1 MKKVECA
8 LSTLLPIMALTAVLY
23 FTSQP
28 ILAQS
33 SPDSSRNTASQQ
45 QPMPDDQNMANVP
58 SAKTFSGKIV
68 KSGDKYVLKDGDNK
82 TTYQLDDQQKAQ
94 DFLNKAVKV
103 TGTLDAST
111 GTIRV
116 SVIEPV

>member
-33 SPDSSRNTASQQ
+33 SPDSSRNTASQTTADARR
-45 QPMPDDQNMANVP
+45 PEYGERA
-58 SAKTFSGKIV
+58 FSEDV
-68 KSGDKYVLKDGDNK
+68 
-82 TTYQLDDQQKAQ
+82 
-94 DFLNKAVKV
+94 
-103 TGTLDAST
+103 
-111 GTIRV
+111 
-116 SVIEPV
+116 